1 MSDET
6 ARSDSSGASRK
17 PVLRVLS
24 AEDHKLYAEMVTAI
38 YEKSGHVVDA
48 AADGQEALERIEAAP
63 GSYDL
68 LVTDH
73 QMPRLNGLALVGRLR
88 ARGFAGRII
97 VHSSKLTEN
106 DVARYREYGVDRIA
120 MKGQDTGD
128 LAEIAQQLFLPE

>member
-6 ARSDSSGASRK
+6 VRSEYPGASKK

-24 AEDHKLYAEMVTAI
+24 AEDHKLYAEMVIAI
-38 YEKSGHVVDA
+38 YEKSGHVVDP
-48 AADGQEALERIEAAP
+48 AADGQEAFERIEAAP

-73 QMPRLNGLALVGRLR
+73 QMPRLDGLGLVGRLR
-88 ARGFAGRII
+88 ARGFVGKII

-106 DVARYREYGVDRIA
+106 DIVRYRGYGVDCIA

-128 LAEIAQQLFLPE
+128 LAEIAQQLFSPE